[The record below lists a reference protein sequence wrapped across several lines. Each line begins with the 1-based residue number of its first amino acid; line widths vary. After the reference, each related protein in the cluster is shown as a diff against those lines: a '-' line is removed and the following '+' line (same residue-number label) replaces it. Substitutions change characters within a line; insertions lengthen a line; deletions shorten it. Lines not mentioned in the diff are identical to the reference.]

1 MSVYLRQDIPRIG
14 ELLRER
20 GWLSYAQIL
29 EVAAAQKSS
38 GERFGEAAVRLGLV
52 SQHQLHQALHSQWRL
67 KAIAAVLATS
77 IAVASPV
84 AAVAGSTATLSL
96 MGYVRPTA
104 AMQIERGHVII
115 PITGEGSASEIEI
128 IEKAPG
134 AYALEIHSRSA
145 AESGGKAALN
155 DRTGNASVPY
165 DLHYDGQP
173 VLFSQGGR
181 ALLNRPADK
190 MPAAGRS
197 SSLSVITRP
206 GPGWAGSAGQ
216 SALSDNLT
224 LTIRIQ

>member
-1 MSVYLRQDIPRIG
+1 MTVYLPQDIPRIG

-29 EVAAAQKSS
+29 TVTAAQKST
-38 GERFGEAAVRLGLV
+38 GERFGEAAVRLGYV
-52 SQHQLHQALHSQWRL
+52 SQQQLQQALHSQWRL

-84 AAVAGSTATLSL
+84 AALAGSTATLSL

-104 AMQIERGHVII
+104 AMQVERGHVII
-115 PITGEGSASEIEI
+115 PINGEGSTSEIEI

-145 AESGGKAALN
+145 AESGGSATLN
-155 DRTGNASVPY
+155 DATGNASVPY
-165 DLHYDGQP
+165 ELHYDGKP
-173 VLFSQGGR
+173 VLFSESGR
-181 ALLNRPADK
+181 AVIARPADK
-190 MPAAGRS
+190 MPVAGRS

-206 GPGWAGSAGQ
+206 NPGWSGSADQ
-216 SALSDNLT
+216 TALSDNIT
-224 LTIRIQ
+224 LTIRVQ